1 MQEPTPPLLPPPE
14 FQPPGEE
21 PYVHA
26 PSLLPMSMLLPPPIT
41 IAQYSGA
48 MGGMGMGYSMGM
60 GMSPGFGYGAPMVI
74 PASMLEPA
82 RTTPYNQYT
91 IRTSFVTLNIPPKNA
106 TSSSLVGGLL
116 RKDASSTANASV
128 VPSETASWA
137 YDPSGSPDS
146 ETNDDGDG
154 TVDPLPLAAA
164 AARMATAK
172 GGKGGYP
179 RPKTNI
185 RSTNST
191 FVTRVQS
198 HDGFTKIVPQP
209 PHLENASPAH
219 FPPTRWA
226 FTNTGRMLVW
236 TLVDPSNK
244 IKDPIL
250 RVFFNNYPTCHVFCE
265 GTKSAPGTAEGG
277 RLDMVLGFNT
287 GDLFWLDP
295 ITLKYTRLNKAGIIH
310 GRLVIS
316 IRFHPLNPTLI
327 YALFSDGLVM
337 VLSTEREDPDFK
349 LTIGQPPWA
358 ARLKTWENGRRRS
371 PSDAAPPPNGTNS
384 GEDNNRHQQP
394 VFVWR
399 NEEPAPLKNQ
409 QPPGSPYAGKNPVAV
424 WKTGMKPVKAF
435 EFSPDGQAIALVAE
449 DGTMR
454 IVDAASLALLD
465 TYEGYFGGLTCLA
478 WSPDGR
484 YVVTGGQ
491 DDLVTIIS
499 PRESRVVARGQG
511 HASYVTSIAFDRR
524 RSNARAYRFGSVGE
538 DGRVLFWD
546 FSAAELQ
553 RPRHIPTSVHVAST
567 DSLEHVNGDAAEGEE
582 ARSTYHPAPSLGD
595 VAMIQPVMS
604 KLMETVVI
612 NQLTFL
618 PDSVVTVSKVGNI
631 RFYMRGKAPAA
642 AATVD
647 GATNGMRGLKV
658 TSSK

>member
-1 MQEPTPPLLPPPE
+1 MQEPTPPPLPPPE

-26 PSLLPMSMLLPPPIT
+26 PSLLPMSLLLPPPIT

-48 MGGMGMGYSMGM
+48 MGSMGMGMGYSMGM

-116 RKDASSTANASV
+116 RKDATANSASV
-128 VPSETASWA
+128 IPSETASWA

-146 ETNDDGDG
+146 DTNDDGEP
-154 TVDPLPLAAA
+154 TVDPVQLAAA
-164 AARMATAK
+164 RVAMK

-209 PHLENASPAH
+209 PHLENASPGAH

-236 TLVDPSNK
+236 TLLDPSNK
-244 IKDPIL
+244 IKDPVL
-250 RVFFNNYPTCHVFCE
+250 RVFFNNFPTCHTYCE
-265 GTKSAPGTAEGG
+265 ATKSAPGTAEGG

-337 VLSTEREDPDFK
+337 ILSTEREDPDFK
-349 LTIGQPPWA
+349 VTIGPPPWA
-358 ARLKTWENGRRRS
+358 QRLKTWENGRRRS
-371 PSDAAPPPNGTNS
+371 ASDAAAAAAAPANGGTADEHNT
-384 GEDNNRHQQP
+384 RP

-399 NEEPAPLKNQ
+399 NEEPAPLKN

-424 WKTGMKPVKAF
+424 WKTGTKPVKAF
-435 EFSPDGQAIALVAE
+435 EFSPDGQAIALVSE

-491 DDLVTIIS
+491 DDLVTIVS

-524 RSNARAYRFGSVGE
+524 RSNARTYRFGSVGE

-553 RPRHIPTSVHVAST
+553 RPRHIPTSMHLAST
-567 DSLEHVNGDAAEGEE
+567 DSLDHVNGDADGEE
-582 ARSTYHPAPSLGD
+582 KRSTYHPAPSLGD

-604 KLMETVVI
+604 KLLETVVI

-642 AATVD
+642 GVGMD
-647 GATNGMRGLKV
+647 GVANGVRQLKL
-658 TSSK
+658 TKSK